1 MKMDEKEFEKDL
13 RGDSVP
19 VEYDAA
25 SSPQQGPDG
34 EPGVS
39 FASPGSSGETLEG
52 AVAYVW
58 GGILLL
64 RIRAR
69 GWLVADDDVRLPTGR
84 DSILV
89 LWNGDCRTVPLFW
102 PMRLPDVLE
111 AVVLDL
117 VEKIR
122 PYRLP
127 PEYRRRRRRRAS
139 IPTALSA
146 LFHDETFVVLP

>member
-1 MKMDEKEFEKDL
+1 MNEKEFEKDL

-19 VEYDAA
+19 VEYDAS

-39 FASPGSSGETLEG
+39 FASPGKCGETLEG

-58 GGILLL
+58 GGVLLL
-64 RIRAR
+64 RIRAH
-69 GWLVADDDVRLPTGR
+69 GWLVADDDVRFPTGT

-89 LWNGDCRTVPLFW
+89 LWNGGCRTVPLFW

-111 AVVLDL
+111 AVVLEL
-117 VEKIR
+117 IEKIR

-127 PEYRRRRRRRAS
+127 PEYRRRRKRR
-139 IPTALSA
+139 TAVSPA
-146 LFHDETFVVLP
+146 LAALLGDETFVVLP